1 MNTPQHDLQD
11 ENSAYGVEVRGYF
24 AEKAEAY
31 DDVDLQP
38 YWMLSDRLLATA
50 LREDVLS
57 RLPEDFAFLDAGGG
71 TGRWTTFFAEEAPR
85 SSGMLFDLTREMI
98 DVARAK
104 AERHGFADRVEFVEG
119 DLTDVARTL
128 KGRSFDLAFNFHN
141 VLGFVADP
149 EQTVKD
155 LAGLLKPGGLL
166 VSFLPSAWHAAY
178 FNIGIGRLDEAEK
191 ALAKRGRF
199 TDTMPD
205 MHLYDVRRV
214 EEIHAAAGLETAVLT
229 GFPNL
234 IYPGYQETQ
243 LHGSTRQLVDILEG
257 ENFDRVFAMENS
269 IRLAQGIM
277 GRGNNLFTIAR
288 RPA

>member
-1 MNTPQHDLQD
+1 MTELQYD
-11 ENSAYGVEVRGYF
+11 QAVKGYF
-24 AEKAEAY
+24 SEKAEAY

-71 TGRWTTFFAEEAPR
+71 TGRWTSFFAEEAPK
-85 SSGMLFDLTREMI
+85 STGVLFDLTREMI
-98 DVARAK
+98 QVAEAK
-104 AERHGFADRVEFVEG
+104 AERRGFADRVEFRQG
-119 DLTDVARTL
+119 DLAEVGQAL
-128 KGRSFDLAFNFHN
+128 QGRSFDLAFNFHN

-149 EQTVKD
+149 EQTIKD
-155 LAGLLKPGGLL
+155 VAALLKPGGLL
-166 VSFLPSAWHAAY
+166 VSFLPSVWHAAF
-178 FNIGIGRLDEAEK
+178 FNVGIGRLDEAEK
-191 ALAKRGRF
+191 ALAGRGRF

-205 MHLYDVRRV
+205 MHLYDVERI
-214 EEIHAAAGLETAVLT
+214 EKMHAAAGLELDVLS

-243 LHGSTRQLVDILEG
+243 LHGSTDQLVDILAG
-257 ENFDRVFAMENS
+257 ENFDRIFAMENKVRS
-269 IRLAQGIM
+269 APGIA
-277 GRGNNLFTIAR
+277 GRGNNLFTVAR

>member
-1 MNTPQHDLQD
+1 MTEVQYDQ
-11 ENSAYGVEVRGYF
+11 EVRGYF

-50 LREDVLS
+50 LREDVLAG
-57 RLPEDFAFLDAGGG
+57 LPEDFTFLDAGGG
-71 TGRWTTFFAEEAPR
+71 TGRWTSFIAQEAPK
-85 SSGMLFDLTREMI
+85 STGVLFDLTHEMI
-98 DVARAK
+98 QVAEAK
-104 AERHGFADRVEFVEG
+104 AERLGFADRVEFVQG
-119 DLTDVARTL
+119 DLAEVGQVL
-128 KGRSFDLAFNFHN
+128 QGRAFDLAFNFHN

-155 LAGLLKPGGLL
+155 AAGLLKPGGLL
-166 VSFLPSAWHAAY
+166 VSFLPSVWHAAY
-178 FNIGIGRLDEAEK
+178 FNIGIGRLDEAGK
-191 ALAKRGRF
+191 ALARRGRF

-205 MHLYDVRRV
+205 MHLYDVERV
-214 EEIHAAAGLETAVLT
+214 EAMHAAAGLELQLLT

-243 LHGSTRQLVDILEG
+243 LHGSTEQLVDILAG
-257 ENFDRVFAMENS
+257 ENFERIFAMENQVRS
-269 IRLAQGIM
+269 APGIA
-277 GRGNNLFTIAR
+277 GRGNNLFAVAR